1 VVVNKSRPLNP
12 ANYAP
17 TDLVYPAVT
26 YVNRQ
31 PMRAEV
37 ANALVAMFAAG
48 ASESQLQFSVQSA
61 YRSFAAQTSVYDQIV
76 ETKGQAQAD
85 TISARP
91 GYSEHQTGLAVD
103 ISAVPAS
110 CSLQACFANTP
121 QGKWLAANAWKY
133 GFVLRY
139 PADKVAVTGYSFEP
153 WHYRYVGLTLST
165 ELHNTG
171 VETLEEFFA
180 LPGGTTYH

>member
-1 VVVNKSRPLNP
+1 VVVNKTRPLNP

-48 ASESQLQFSVQSA
+48 ASESQLKFSVQSA

-153 WHYRYVGLTLST
+153 WHYRYVGVTLST

-171 VETLEEFFA
+171 VETLEEFFG